1 MLDIFFKNLFFQ
13 HYIIIACAI
22 FSTFF
27 IKKATGI
34 KKVPVVLII
43 ANALFDTIVL
53 LVLLNEGIKSNLIYS
68 IWFSVECMIIL
79 GFYHYSGF
87 FIKQTKMFFI
97 LLFFMVLL
105 FILNMNY
112 FETVNEFQS
121 NSVFLLGLL
130 VFAISYLNLRKLLIN
145 NSNSKYELTHWFIIG
160 NVIYFGLLVQSIAGT
175 MAMIS
180 LKDNR
185 LSNFFYN
192 LNNVGYSLWGICLTI
207 GIVLHKNER

>member
-1 MLDIFFKNLFFQ
+1 MLNIFFKNLFFQ

-22 FSTFF
+22 ISTLF

-53 LVLLNEGIKSNLIYS
+53 LALLNGSIKINLIYS
-68 IWFSVECMIIL
+68 IWFVVECMVIL

-87 FIKQTKMFFI
+87 FIKQTKIFFTV
-97 LLFFMVLL
+97 LFFMVLL

-112 FETVNEFQS
+112 FEPVDIFQS
-121 NSVFLLGLL
+121 NSVFLFGLF
-130 VFAISYLNLRKLLIN
+130 VFVISYLNLRKLLIN
-145 NSNSKYELTHWFIIG
+145 NSNTKYDLTHWFIIG

-175 MAMIS
+175 MAMIN

-185 LSNFFYN
+185 LSYFFYN
-192 LNNVGYSLWGICLTI
+192 LNNVGYSIWGICLTI
-207 GIVLHKNER
+207 GIVMHKNER